1 MAELWYTLGPRT
13 LGREAE
19 VIDAG
24 ATGVRLTFS
33 YSTAEYQQE
42 RAREHRRLAARSKTP
57 FLIIADLAG
66 EKFRLGRFAGSPSV
80 EAAAGRPFRML
91 IGEVSEPAAD
101 GVLTVTNPAF
111 FSQVREGDLVIV
123 GDGASALQVD
133 RVSEGTADVTVLAG
147 GKLDQLRGLTVQGAG
162 FRPSCLT
169 EKDLDDLAFI
179 AQSEAF
185 DAVAL
190 SFVSSAQDVEQA
202 RSVLG
207 AERVKLIAKIETTA
221 GLSRLD
227 EICRAADIVMAARG
241 DLALAL
247 PWVELPEAV
256 ASIESAAKSNA
267 TPWIVATQI
276 VEGLERFIMPTRAE
290 ICDLGNWMGRGCAG
304 ALISYETA
312 FGSHPI
318 EAVRCA
324 RMVIDR
330 WSKITDATR

>member
-162 FRPSCLT
+162 FRP
-169 EKDLDDLAFI
+169 
-179 AQSEAF
+179 
-185 DAVAL
+185 
-190 SFVSSAQDVEQA
+190 
-202 RSVLG
+202 
-207 AERVKLIAKIETTA
+207 
-221 GLSRLD
+221 
-227 EICRAADIVMAARG
+227 
-241 DLALAL
+241 
-247 PWVELPEAV
+247 
-256 ASIESAAKSNA
+256 
-267 TPWIVATQI
+267 
-276 VEGLERFIMPTRAE
+276 
-290 ICDLGNWMGRGCAG
+290 
-304 ALISYETA
+304 
-312 FGSHPI
+312 
-318 EAVRCA
+318 
-324 RMVIDR
+324 
-330 WSKITDATR
+330 